1 MLEREAAD
9 YIAPVKEHKVVGHG
23 ALELEREATEHNAP
37 RQEHEVAGQGSS
49 MRDDDYGED
58 YDGQADGEDDEVVTT
73 QITNFRYFYFDD
85 EFYFLLD

>member
-37 RQEHEVAGQGSS
+37 GQEHEVAGQGSS
-49 MRDDDYGED
+49 MRDDDDYGED
-58 YDGQADGEDDEVVTT
+58 YDGEADGEADDEVVTT
-73 QITNFRYFYFDD
+73 TQATNFR
-85 EFYFLLD
+85 